1 MAGFRPDTFII
12 SIVILSF
19 IVAAGSGWIVSMA
32 DHYDV
37 PYESKFGTVYEAV
50 KDEGELTNLTKT
62 QKELVIGGDIDDD
75 DALDSAIKGGTSAL
89 KLLTSPV
96 HIVDAIVQDIESE
109 TAAALDISLYTT
121 VTLWTLVIFSL
132 IYLFFRIRSW

>member
-12 SIVILSF
+12 SIIIFSF
-19 IVAAGSGWIVSMA
+19 IVAAGSGWIVSRA
-32 DHYDV
+32 EKYEV
-37 PYESKFGTVYEAV
+37 PYTSEFGTVYNTVQDAE
-50 KDEGELTNLTKT
+50 NLTKD

-89 KLLTSPV
+89 KLLTSPIK
-96 HIVDAIVQDIESE
+96 IVDLIVQDIEKE
-109 TAAALDISLYTT
+109 RAPVLDLSLYVKVALTT
-121 VTLWTLVIFSL
+121 MVIFSL